1 RPRRI
6 MQQQQQQQQALWPR
20 PAVSVSTA
28 AVPAAPPAAS
38 VLTASQCYICGALSA
53 AANVSVSFPLNKI
66 VFRQQ
71 LHYCRFA
78 SAAKQVLVTE
88 FGTLYRGALPPLLQ
102 RASNLGIM
110 FGCYAIARQHLDNS
124 RLLPT
129 VAKDAAVARAV
140 MAASVAGAC
149 EAALMPFERIQTLLQ
164 MGNGRHSTVS
174 SAYGHRRA
182 TNLYRD
188 TFHAFC
194 ELRKRYGV
202 PELYRGLSAVLLRN
216 TTSTALY
223 FGLREQTRH
232 WLPPAADSSTRSS
245 NVCGFVQGACIG
257 GFVSTL
263 VYPLNVAKS
272 HMQARVGGGYLSLS
286 EVLSGL
292 VAERNGRLAGLM
304 RGSPANCFRAMLS
317 WGVVTAAYDWLADR
331 LFAASAC
338 GSVRLRG

>member
-1 RPRRI
+1 
-6 MQQQQQQQQALWPR
+6 
-20 PAVSVSTA
+20 
-28 AVPAAPPAAS
+28 
-38 VLTASQCYICGALSA
+38 
-53 AANVSVSFPLNKI
+53 
-66 VFRQQ
+66 
-71 LHYCRFA
+71 HYCRFA

-202 PELYRGLSAVLLRN
+202 PELYRGLSAVSL
-216 TTSTALY
+216 AL
-223 FGLREQTRH
+223 
-232 WLPPAADSSTRSS
+232 SS
-245 NVCGFVQGACIG
+245 
-257 GFVSTL
+257 
-263 VYPLNVAKS
+263 K
-272 HMQARVGGGYLSLS
+272 
-286 EVLSGL
+286 
-292 VAERNGRLAGLM
+292 
-304 RGSPANCFRAMLS
+304 
-317 WGVVTAAYDWLADR
+317 
-331 LFAASAC
+331 
-338 GSVRLRG
+338 